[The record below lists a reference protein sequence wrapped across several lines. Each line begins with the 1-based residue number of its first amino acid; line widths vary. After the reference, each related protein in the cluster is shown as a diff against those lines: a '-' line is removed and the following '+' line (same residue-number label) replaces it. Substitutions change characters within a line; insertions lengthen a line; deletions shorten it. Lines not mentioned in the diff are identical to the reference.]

1 MTTNNNVIQH
11 EVHDKM
17 EDNFTCIDTIST
29 KTVLVISIPKITG
42 TYKYNE
48 FTKLNNTTTTITPS
62 SLSTVAAATTTEQHE
77 QLPYKLTST
86 KEEDCN

>member
-17 EDNFTCIDTIST
+17 EDNFTCIDTIDTIST
-29 KTVLVISIPKITG
+29 KTVLVINIPKITE

-77 QLPYKLTST
+77 
-86 KEEDCN
+86 